1 MISYGMTQSILLI
14 GPTATGKTDLAL
26 KLAKE
31 LPIEIISVDSALIY
45 TGMDIGAAKPSKEE
59 QRQVKHHLIDIISPL
74 ESYSMAQFIDDSVR
88 LIHEIN
94 SRGKIALLVGGTMM
108 YYNGLL
114 NGISELPLADPK
126 IRAKLELEANDSSWQ
141 ELHARLQKIDPQA
154 AAKIKSN
161 DKQRISRALEIFYQT
176 GKPISLLQSE
186 SNIKKS
192 DGINFLPLAI
202 VPENRGILH
211 KRIEARFNK
220 MLESGFAQ
228 EVQSLRDT
236 FPELTINHNSMRC
249 VGYNQMW
256 QYLDGQINKQEL
268 SEMGIAA
275 TRQLAKRQITWLR
288 SMDVINLDTNNLN
301 IEVLYSNLIKYLEND
316 LKKHN

>member
-1 MISYGMTQSILLI
+1 MIHAILLM

-26 KLAKE
+26 KLAE
-31 LPIEIISVDSALIY
+31 EFPIEIISVDSALIY
-45 TGMDIGAAKPSKEE
+45 QGMDIGTAKPSSVE
-59 QRQVKHHLIDIISPL
+59 QKRVKHHLIDIISPL
-74 ESYSMAQFIDDSVR
+74 ESYSVAQFIDDSVR

-94 SRGKIALLVGGTMM
+94 ARGKIPLLVGGTMM
-108 YYNGLL
+108 YYSGLL

-126 IRAKLELEANDSSWQ
+126 IRAQLELEANNSSWQ
-141 ELHARLQKIDPQA
+141 ELHTRLQQIDPQA
-154 AAKIKSN
+154 AEKINSN

-176 GKPISLLQSE
+176 GKPISVLQSE

-192 DGINFLPLAI
+192 SGINFLPLAI
-202 VPENRGILH
+202 VPENREILH

-220 MLESGFAQ
+220 MLENGFAQ
-228 EVQSLRDT
+228 EVLNLHNT

-288 SMDVINLDTNNLN
+288 SMDVVNLDTNNLN
-301 IEVLYSNLIKYLEND
+301 SSILYSNLSECVKNF
-316 LKKHN
+316 LKKD